1 VNASDQEAL
10 WVLRAQSDDR
20 EAIELLLRNVQP
32 SLRRY
37 LRGLVGPD
45 DADDVLQEVLL
56 LIYRN
61 LTWLD
66 APELFRPWA
75 FRIANR
81 AGIRFLKKRRRWKT
95 ESDELVLANLPSEA
109 SRPPDEALYALP
121 RLQAISP
128 ASGAVLIL
136 HFQEDL
142 PLQDVADILELPLG
156 TVKSRLAY
164 GLAILRKEFRV
175 DDAKQPSDRSSS
187 CHKK

>member
-1 VNASDQEAL
+1 MIAPDQEAL

-20 EAIELLLRNVQP
+20 DALELLLGYVQP

-45 DADDVLQEVLL
+45 DADDVMQEVLV
-56 LIYRN
+56 LIYRK
-61 LTWLD
+61 LSWLETPD
-66 APELFRPWA
+66 LFRPWT

-81 AGIRFLKKRRRWKT
+81 AGVRHLKKRRRWKT
-95 ESDELVLANLPSEA
+95 DSDETLLTSLPA
-109 SRPPDEALYALP
+109 PAGPPPDGALDALP

-128 ASGAVLIL
+128 ASRAVLVL

-142 PLQDVADILELPLG
+142 SLQDVAAILELPLG

-164 GLAILRKEFRV
+164 GQAILRKEFR
-175 DDAKQPSDRSSS
+175 AESAIRSSDRSS
-187 CHKK
+187 